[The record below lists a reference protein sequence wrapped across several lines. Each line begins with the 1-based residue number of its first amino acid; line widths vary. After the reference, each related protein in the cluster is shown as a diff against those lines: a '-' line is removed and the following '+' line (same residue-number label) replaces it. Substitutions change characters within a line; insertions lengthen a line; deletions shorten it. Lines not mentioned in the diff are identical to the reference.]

1 MTIEEVIEHF
11 GSITE
16 AARAL
21 KVSRPVVYRWQKN
34 GIPIQ
39 YKCYIEYK
47 TKGALKVD
55 RRSFNGS

>member
-1 MTIEEVIEHF
+1 MTIEDVVKHF
-11 GSITE
+11 GSITNT
-16 AARAL
+16 AKAL
-21 KVSRPVVYRWQKN
+21 KVSRPMIYRWQEN

-55 RRSFNGS
+55 RRTFNGA